1 MISSFVRPLFP
12 PPSPLPPS
20 SLAAHNGVVVRFV
33 ARCCD
38 DATGTYIV
46 IMWHGCRSRVV
57 GSHQE
62 ALSYGERGLH
72 PRAPCEAY
80 TERAS
85 GLARGTPPY
94 ARHSAPR
101 DSTRSLALLL
111 ARPTTSGSRALLVRL
126 FRKGGGGGG
135 GGRLGVLSPLPS
147 GPTPKS
153 PSIRADFI
161 MNASLSNVVGIVVNR
176 RILAALSLLL
186 GRGRE
191 REEGGEGRGEEFMG
205 QEFVRPAVRAGLLV
219 FEIVYF
225 REDYF

>member
-126 FRKGGGGGG
+126 FRKGGGGGEEEDS
-135 GGRLGVLSPLPS
+135 VSSPP
-147 GPTPKS
+147 
-153 PSIRADFI
+153 
-161 MNASLSNVVGIVVNR
+161 
-176 RILAALSLLL
+176 SLLVPHRNHRPSEL
-186 GRGRE
+186 ISLWMLLYRMLSVLLLI
-191 REEGGEGRGEEFMG
+191 GESSRRYPSF
-205 QEFVRPAVRAGLLV
+205 
-219 FEIVYF
+219 
-225 REDYF
+225 

>member
-1 MISSFVRPLFP
+1 MNRRRKISNRFVTKIEDDFFFRSPPFSSPP
-12 PPSPLPPS
+12 PPSPS

-126 FRKGGGGGG
+126 FRKGGGGGEEEDS
-135 GGRLGVLSPLPS
+135 VSSPP
-147 GPTPKS
+147 
-153 PSIRADFI
+153 
-161 MNASLSNVVGIVVNR
+161 
-176 RILAALSLLL
+176 SLLVPHRNHRPSEL
-186 GRGRE
+186 ISLWMLLYRMLSVLLLI
-191 REEGGEGRGEEFMG
+191 GESSRRYPSF
-205 QEFVRPAVRAGLLV
+205 
-219 FEIVYF
+219 
-225 REDYF
+225 